1 LVICKNKIVCFIFF
15 FTQAKFKGGDTWY
28 AGIVQDLHV
37 DGTYHILYEDG
48 DEETSV
54 KRDMIE
60 PVEVFFMDFVF

>member
-1 LVICKNKIVCFIFF
+1 LLYFF